1 MNSEDEETHTPAEFY
16 SAFANSVYRD
26 SDEGKLQALEE
37 QEITGWE
44 IDQDVNNIDRT
55 AFRRKKADGSGY
67 DVILANRGT
76 NKTRN
81 ILPDLAIM
89 FGGEANTKRYREA
102 KQQYKQIAQKYHG
115 ENNKNALASHSL
127 GGNQNLYL
135 NRKYGVESHSFNPGA
150 SLSHMKQGFVKSLAC
165 WANPNWS
172 SCKQAEK
179 AHIYHTPLDPLSTA
193 SLFDRDHK
201 HIHKRR
207 SGQHPHTINNFLKNI

>member
-1 MNSEDEETHTPAEFY
+1 MNSDDEETHTPAEFY
-16 SAFANSVYRD
+16 SAFARSAYRD
-26 SDEGKLQALEE
+26 TDEGKLTALEE

-44 IDQDVNNIDRT
+44 IDPEVNNRDRT
-55 AFRRKKADGSGY
+55 AFRRKKTDDSGY

-76 NKTRN
+76 SMTRN

-89 FGGEANTKRYREA
+89 FGGEGKTKRFREA
-102 KQQYKQIAQKYHG
+102 DQDYQKLALKYHG
-115 ENNKNALASHSL
+115 DNNKIALASHSL
-127 GGNQNLYL
+127 GGSQNMFL
-135 NRKYGVESHSFNPGA
+135 NRKHGVESHSFNPGA

-165 WANPNWS
+165 WANPSWS

-179 AHIYHTPLDPLSTA
+179 SHIYHTPLDPLSTA

-201 HIHKRR
+201 HIHKRK